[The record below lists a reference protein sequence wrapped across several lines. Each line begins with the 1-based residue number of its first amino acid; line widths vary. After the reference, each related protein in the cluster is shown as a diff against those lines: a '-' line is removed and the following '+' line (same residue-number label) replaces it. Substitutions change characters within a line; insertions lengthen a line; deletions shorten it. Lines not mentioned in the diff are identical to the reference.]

1 MLTGPQLR
9 AGRAMIAL
17 SIEDLAGV
25 TGLSPEDI
33 ASAEEAMA
41 VDPAVAERLRL
52 ALEPRGIVFL
62 RAGEDN
68 PGAGPGVR
76 LRSHGADDGIRPQ
89 DLSSANDG

>member
-17 SIEDLAGV
+17 SIEDLAEV
-25 TGLSPEDI
+25 TGLSIKDI
-33 ASAEEAMA
+33 SDAENATA
-41 VDPAVAERLRL
+41 VDPKVAERIRL
-52 ALEPRGIVFL
+52 ALEPKGLVFVA
-62 RAGEDN
+62 AGEDN

-76 LRSHGADDGIRPQ
+76 LRNYGADEGIRPQ

>member
-17 SIEDLAGV
+17 SIEDLAEV
-25 TGLSPEDI
+25 TGLSIEDI
-33 ASAEEAMA
+33 TNAEGATA
-41 VDPAVAERLRL
+41 VDPSVAERLRL
-52 ALEPRGIVFL
+52 ALEPKGIVFL
-62 RAGEDN
+62 GAGEDN

-76 LRSHGADDGIRPQ
+76 LRVYGADDGIRPQ

>member
-17 SIEDLAGV
+17 SIEDLAEA
-25 TGLSPEDI
+25 TGLSIEDI
-33 ASAEEAMA
+33 ADAESAST

-52 ALEPRGIVFL
+52 ALEPKGIVFL
-62 RAGEDN
+62 AAGEDN
-68 PGAGPGVR
+68 PGAGPGIR
-76 LRSHGADDGIRPQ
+76 LRASGSDEGIRPQ